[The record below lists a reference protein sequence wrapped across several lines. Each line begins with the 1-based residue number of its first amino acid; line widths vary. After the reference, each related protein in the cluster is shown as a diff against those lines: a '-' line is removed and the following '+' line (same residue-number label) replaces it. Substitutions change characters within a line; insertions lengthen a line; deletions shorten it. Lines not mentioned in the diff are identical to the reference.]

1 MAAASAAFLLLLP
14 AVSPAAPTHPRLLF
28 SCPPCRSRP
37 RHRARLAASRSSS
50 DGEGDGGIVTGP
62 AGGGGGVF
70 LSPRALSQRDELAA
84 FRYAYSFPHG
94 RLTVRAL
101 TPAGDD
107 DESDALVRLLASSF
121 AENVRWAPA
130 QRYEQL
136 LAFVIR
142 RYLFERRGL
151 APHAAVLVGY
161 YRPAATGDGDEEE
174 GEGNE
179 DDDDYGEMAC
189 TAEVSLDAVGAPGA
203 PPTPTPPL
211 DFPYICNMTVKTS
224 LRRRGIGKQLLK
236 ACEDLIIKMD
246 AKRHVY
252 LHCRIIDQVPFNMY
266 RKAGYNIVQTDSILV
281 WLSLQKRKHLMSKE
295 LLQTSVSSR
304 STAKDFDDNK
314 LTS

>member
-1 MAAASAAFLLLLP
+1 MAASAALLLLP
-14 AVSPAAPTHPRLLF
+14 VSPAVSRQRHLLF
-28 SCPPCRSRP
+28 SPCRLP
-37 RHRARLAASRSSS
+37 RQVRLARPAASQ
-50 DGEGDGGIVTGP
+50 GDGG
-62 AGGGGGVF
+62 GGVAGGGVF
-70 LSPRALSQRDELAA
+70 LSPRALSQLDELAA
-84 FRYAYSFPHG
+84 YRYSHSFPHG

-101 TPAGDD
+101 TPADD
-107 DESDALVRLLASSF
+107 AESDALVRLLASSF

-142 RYLFERRGL
+142 RYLYERRGL

-161 YRPAATGDGDEEE
+161 YRPAATGDREEE
-174 GEGNE
+174 GEGEGEE
-179 DDDDYGEMAC
+179 DDGGDGEMAC
-189 TAEVSLDAVGAPGA
+189 TAEVSLDARGAPGA

-211 DFPYICNMTVKTS
+211 EYPYICNMTVKTS

-266 RKAGYNIVQTDSILV
+266 RKAGYNVVQTDSIFV
-281 WLSLQKRKHLMSKE
+281 WLSLQKRKHLMSKK
-295 LLQTSVSSR
+295 LPQTYFDSE
-304 STAKDFDDNK
+304 STTKDFDDNI
-314 LTS
+314 LIS